1 MNGVPDPYV
10 SNRLVDNT
18 RFGSVQLHPKPFDSN
33 QKKNPI
39 YRTIH
44 TEEDKPFQAS
54 IMASNVL
61 LQAPFMVPRAPKTLA
76 FSAAVSRH
84 PSAAALISTSCSR
97 KLSLPKLSKSRSFVV
112 RAEANAEVEVEDSA
126 EAEVTQIVVASEEK
140 SPRKPRI
147 KLGDIMGILNKKA
160 IEAADTERPT
170 PDLRT
175 GDVVEIKLEV

>member
-1 MNGVPDPYV
+1 
-10 SNRLVDNT
+10 
-18 RFGSVQLHPKPFDSN
+18 
-33 QKKNPI
+33 
-39 YRTIH
+39 
-44 TEEDKPFQAS
+44 
-54 IMASNVL
+54 MASNVL

>member
-1 MNGVPDPYV
+1 
-10 SNRLVDNT
+10 
-18 RFGSVQLHPKPFDSN
+18 
-33 QKKNPI
+33 
-39 YRTIH
+39 
-44 TEEDKPFQAS
+44 
-54 IMASNVL
+54 MASNVL

-175 GDVVEIKLEV
+175 GDVVEIKLVARSSNSYNY